1 MTAIAPEA
9 SKAATLTGDGE
20 LTFVSFPISKTEETP
35 DGDLVVYGK
44 ATDGSVDSDEQIV
57 DPEWAGKG
65 PGGLQDWL
73 ATAGN
78 VRVQHQAQR
87 DPAGKGLSV
96 EVGGEGGHWVK
107 SLVVEPVAKELVR
120 KGVLTAYSVGIAR
133 PEIVRDPVA
142 RGGRIKGGQIVELS
156 LVDRPANKNCGIEL
170 VKAAGDG
177 TPEFTGKVFG
187 AAGMLDKAA
196 DPDDGTVNVDLPPDV
211 SLSISPADLA
221 KLTTFKQRLV
231 QKGAAPSVAKA
242 STSPASDPALAAFKA
257 VGDAEDAILGKG
269 SRTFSAE
276 QRRGYASDQI
286 ALADGSYPMP
296 DADAV
301 RRAAILIRS
310 KHGNW
315 KAAARL
321 LAKRVKALGI
331 PNPLKKKPERREDRH
346 PGRRQVR
353 LQRRDDG
360 RQALHHVQGREADGQ
375 ACHEGHRAR
384 GSQGEGQAPRPVPR
398 LRRQAEPQ
406 A

>member
-331 PNPLKKKPERREDRH
+331 PNPLKKKPGGREDRH
-346 PGRRQVR
+346 
-353 LQRRDDG
+353 
-360 RQALHHVQGREADGQ
+360 
-375 ACHEGHRAR
+375 AR
-384 GSQGEGQAPRPVPR
+384 GSQVR
-398 LRRQAEPQ
+398 LRWPG
-406 A
+406 